1 MNDEMI
7 WRYLDF
13 PRFISMLSTSCL
25 WFAKA
30 ATFSDDPW
38 EGFGRAKTLP
48 LEVDDLPKVLRQEAP
63 GGTRTDHSV
72 SQMLALWSQAAAG
85 YVENAAEHLYIN
97 SWFAGTTESMALW
110 EIYGSQGRGVAL
122 QSTTERYRKSAQ
134 FELPPE
140 QYLFGRV
147 TYHDDVEIAPE
158 LLQDFT
164 QTISLPGSDLWPKVL
179 GLALHKRSCYRHEN
193 EWRAV
198 IYQDPRPDIRGIVEP
213 FDVTQL
219 IHQIV
224 VGPRAEEFSVN
235 AVVAITEKFSPQLS
249 VRRSTLLHRPIKGL
263 P

>member
-1 MNDEMI
+1 MI

-13 PRFISMLSTSCL
+13 PRFISMLSTSYL

-48 LEVDDLPKVLRQEAP
+48 LEEDVLPKVVCRQTP
-63 GGTRTDHSV
+63 DGNRTDLSV
-72 SQMLALWSQAAAG
+72 PQMLALCSQAAAG

-147 TYHDDVEIAPE
+147 TYHEDVEIAPE
-158 LLQDFT
+158 LLKDFT
-164 QTISLPGSDLWPKVL
+164 QTISLPGFGLWPKVL
-179 GLALHKRSCYRHEN
+179 DLAFHKRSSYSHEN

-198 IYQDPRPDIRGIVEP
+198 IYQDSRPDIRAIVEP
-213 FDVTQL
+213 FDLTQL
-219 IHQIV
+219 IERIL
-224 VGPRAEEFSVN
+224 VGSRAEEFFVK

-249 VRRSTLLHRPIKGL
+249 VRQSSLLHRPTKAL